1 MNKRELIKEVVISL
15 FYLGKY
21 FLDKRKQKKESEK
34 KVDEGHGLG

>member
-1 MNKRELIKEVVISL
+1 MNKREIIKEAVISL

-34 KVDEGHGLG
+34 KVDDGFGIS

>member
-21 FLDKRKQKKESEK
+21 SLDKRKQKKESEK
-34 KVDEGHGLG
+34 KVDDGSGIS

>member
-21 FLDKRKQKKESEK
+21 LLNKRKQKKEDK
-34 KVDEGHGLG
+34 NKVDDGFGIG

>member
-34 KVDEGHGLG
+34 KVDDGSGIS